1 MAARPEEIEAALK
14 TIDRMYASGALPDDS
29 YYKCIVTL
37 ASECLVNQS
46 DQEQAL
52 MLLNR
57 CPPSYYGQV
66 LPDQL
71 REDEMFATV
80 VLELSYKIIQHGILS
95 EDLHQPTMPSAK
107 A

>member
-1 MAARPEEIEAALK
+1 MTARPEEIEAALK
-14 TIDRMYASGALPDDS
+14 SIDKMRDAGALPDDS

-37 ASECLVNQS
+37 ASEVLCNHS

-52 MLLNR
+52 ILLNR

-71 REDEMFATV
+71 REDEMFAVV
-80 VLELSYKIIQHGILS
+80 VLELTYKIIQHGILGT
-95 EDLHQPTMPSAK
+95 ELHKPTMPSAQ